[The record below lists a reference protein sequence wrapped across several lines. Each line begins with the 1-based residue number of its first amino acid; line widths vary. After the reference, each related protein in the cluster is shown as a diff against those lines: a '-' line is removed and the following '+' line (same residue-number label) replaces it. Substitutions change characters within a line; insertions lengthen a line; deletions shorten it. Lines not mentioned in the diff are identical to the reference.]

1 MMNNPRYRRF
11 GRWMI
16 SVVLVSGLYGCQSQQ
31 PAIDQLTREKAEL
44 QQQNADLNKE
54 LADATAAVQ
63 KAKAD
68 AMDTVD
74 DLVKLFDAAK
84 QASGLNKQLATIQK
98 RTHDSEAAAN
108 KAQNDAATLRK
119 ENEQLKAS
127 SEAAANKAQTDAT
140 KLRWENEQLKAKL
153 AESQVLE
160 SDLDALPEFSETR

>member
-1 MMNNPRYRRF
+1 MNNPRYRRF

-16 SVVLVSGLYGCQSQQ
+16 LVVLVSGLYGCQSQQ
-31 PAIDQLTREKAEL
+31 PVIDQLTREKAEL

-68 AMDTVD
+68 AMNTVD

-84 QASGLNKQLATIQK
+84 QASGLNKYLATIQK
-98 RTHDSEAAAN
+98 KVHDSEAAAN
-108 KAQNDAATLRK
+108 KAQTDAATLRW

-127 SEAAANKAQTDAT
+127 SEAAA
-140 KLRWENEQLKAKL
+140 KLRKENEQLKARL